1 VERPAGCGAGADADL
16 EIKCPGL
23 VIESKYAATSYR
35 SHRVFGP
42 HGNDRYNLDPDMDQ
56 KLVRRKQ

>member
-1 VERPAGCGAGADADL
+1 VGCGAGADADL
-16 EIKCPGL
+16 ETKRPGL
-23 VIESKYAATSYR
+23 VIESKFAATSYR

-42 HGNDRYNLDPDMDQ
+42 PGNDKYKLDPDTDQ